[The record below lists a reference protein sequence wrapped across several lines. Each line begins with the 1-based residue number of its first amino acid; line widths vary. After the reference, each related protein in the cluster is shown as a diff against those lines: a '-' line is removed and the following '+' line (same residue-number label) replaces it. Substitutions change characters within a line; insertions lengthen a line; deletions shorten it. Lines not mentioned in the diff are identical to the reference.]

1 MDENYLL
8 RVLILDDEVPSLQ
21 LIQILLQQQPCIKI
35 IAAVQRVSEAI
46 AIMNSQTIDLL
57 VLDIELK
64 GESGF
69 DLIDKTKEIS
79 FEFVCL
85 AATKDHA
92 FKAFE
97 YGSAGYL
104 LKPVNEK
111 ELRNCFSRL
120 RKSKPYIQPVPPL
133 ISGSRP

>member
-1 MDENYLL
+1 MDSSYFL
-8 RVLILDDEVPSLQ
+8 RVLILDDEAPSLR
-21 LIQILLQQQPCIKI
+21 LIQSQLSQIPFIQL
-35 IAAVQRVSEAI
+35 AGAVQYVKEAM
-46 AIMNSQTIDLL
+46 AIIKTQTVDL
-57 VLDIELK
+57 VILDIELR

-69 DLIDKTKEIS
+69 DLLDRMKEPM

-85 AATKDHA
+85 AATKDYA

-111 ELRNCFSRL
+111 ELLACFSRL
-120 RKSKPYIQPVPPL
+120 KRYKPFIQPLPPL
-133 ISGSRP
+133 MEQDRP

>member
-1 MDENYLL
+1 MNENNFV
-8 RVLILDDEVPSLQ
+8 RALILDDELPSLQ
-21 LIQILLQQQPCIKI
+21 LIQTLLLNFSFIKI
-35 IAAVQRVSEAI
+35 VAAVQRVGEAI
-46 AIMNSQTIDLL
+46 DIMKSCEVDLL
-57 VLDIELK
+57 LLDIELK

-69 DLIDKTKEIS
+69 DLLDKMKERDC
-79 FEFVCL
+79 EFVCL
-85 AATKDHA
+85 AATKDYA

-111 ELRNCFSRL
+111 ELKDCFSRL